1 MNDGLKVIVL
11 GATGMVGEGVLHE
24 CLKHPA
30 VARVLVVNRRPCGV
44 AHDKLTEIIH
54 ADFHDLSALEDR
66 LAGYDACYFCLGV
79 TSLLTKEADYRRVTY
94 DLTMHV
100 AETLVRLN
108 PQMTFCYV
116 SGAGT
121 GSTKQRG
128 SMWVRVKGETE
139 AALLA
144 LPFKGAYM
152 FRPGYIQPIRGLRNT
167 YLFYKLVAPF
177 YPLFSKLFPRFVCTL
192 EDIGLT
198 MIHVARVGGEKRLL
212 ECVDITE
219 LGEEER
225 CVCVNT
231 ISIRIR
237 ILVRCSPS
245 SPR

>member
-1 MNDGLKVIVL
+1 MTDTLKVIVL
-11 GATGMVGEGVLHE
+11 GSTGMVGEGVLHE

-30 VARVLVVNRRPCGV
+30 VSAVLVINRRPCGV

-54 ADFHDLSALEDR
+54 ADFHDLAAIEDQ

-79 TSLLTKEADYRRVTY
+79 TSLLTKEAAYRRVTY

-100 AETLVRLN
+100 AQTLARLN
-108 PQMTFCYV
+108 RSMTFCYV

-121 GSTKQRG
+121 DSTKQGG

-152 FRPGYIQPIRGLRNT
+152 FRPGYIQPTKGLRNT
-167 YLFYKLVAPF
+167 YLVYKLVAPL
-177 YPLFSKLFPRFVCTL
+177 YPLFRRLFPRFVCTL
-192 EDIGLT
+192 EDIGLA
-198 MIHVARVGGEKRLL
+198 MIRVTRAGGEERLL
-212 ECVDITE
+212 ECVDITR

-225 CVCVNT
+225 GGV
-231 ISIRIR
+231 
-237 ILVRCSPS
+237 
-245 SPR
+245 